1 MIQLIVISF
10 SKARS
15 VLQELYIS
23 QTEAIL
29 GKWETAKLK
38 KGGSRDVQPAC
49 LLTRLERVMIKVYFF
64 FKITLGKIGF

>member
-38 KGGSRDVQPAC
+38 KGGV
-49 LLTRLERVMIKVYFF
+49 T
-64 FKITLGKIGF
+64 